1 MHSIKLLISDKVYD
15 KFMWLLKKFSKDE
28 VQIIT
33 EEGQDYNKTKKY
45 LENELKEMD
54 SGEASFYTIEEA
66 EKKIEDN
73 IRKHEDN
80 S

>member
-1 MHSIKLLISDKVYD
+1 MHSVKLIISDKVYD
-15 KFMWLLKKFSKDE
+15 RIMSLLKKFSTNE

-33 EEGQDYNKTKKY
+33 ENEDFQNTKKY

-54 SGEASFYTIEEA
+54 AGNASFYSLEEF
-66 EKKIEDN
+66 EKKLEDN

-80 S
+80 L

>member
-33 EEGQDYNKTKKY
+33 EEGQDHQKTKKY